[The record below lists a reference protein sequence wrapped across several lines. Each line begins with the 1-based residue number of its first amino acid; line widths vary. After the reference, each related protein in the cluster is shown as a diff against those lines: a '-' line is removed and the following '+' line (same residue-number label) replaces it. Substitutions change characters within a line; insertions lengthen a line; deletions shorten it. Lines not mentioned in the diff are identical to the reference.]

1 MAPNNLV
8 VAHFLDG
15 KVVKGTTQDFSPVRP
30 RFHVLPAGGSRGIA
44 VYHEQLKAVFFVR
57 DLDGDSSR
65 ADLRGFVAAPAE
77 AAHGR
82 KIAARFPDTELICGY
97 AQARSP
103 NRIGFFVFPADPGSN
118 NIRIFV
124 IAHPTVEIS
133 EGDEAEAL
141 AHRVL
146 NAEAA

>member
-15 KVVKGTTQDFSPVRP
+15 RVVKGTTQDFNPVRP
-30 RFHVLPAGGSRGIA
+30 HFHVLPTGASRGIQ
-44 VYHEQLKAVFFVR
+44 VQHSQLKAVFFVR
-57 DLDGDSSR
+57 SLDGDSSR
-65 ADLRGFVAAPAE
+65 ADLRGFVSAPAE

-82 KIAARFPDTELICGY
+82 KIAARFSDAELICGY
-97 AQARSP
+97 AQNRSP
-103 NRIGFFVFPADPGSN
+103 NRPGFFVFPADPGSN

-124 IAHPTVEIS
+124 IANPSVEVC

-141 AHRVL
+141 AHRIL
-146 NAEAA
+146 DEAA